1 MLCKLRDVM
10 QLGRTKKGDEAFKV
24 PYKNAG
30 RSARAI
36 FIPYINIVQ
45 DRYHAIAINK
55 AKNSVDICIA
65 LRRVPFA
72 LYRVHD
78 AETFYFAGGMNQLR
92 DAKAKRNVRHF
103 RVPFPRVPVI
113 KEGTRV

>member
-1 MLCKLRDVM
+1 MLCKLRSVM
-10 QLGRTKKGDEAFKV
+10 QLGRTKKGGEAFKV

-30 RSARAI
+30 RSACAI

-55 AKNSVDICIA
+55 AKNSVDICVA
-65 LRRVPFA
+65 LRVPFA

-78 AETFYFAGGMNQLR
+78 ADFLFRRWYESTLR
-92 DAKAKRNVRHF
+92 C
-103 RVPFPRVPVI
+103 
-113 KEGTRV
+113 EG